1 MGNKIAVY
9 QKQVQENLEKKLFPP
24 GTEDL
29 LFTDEELKRCEIP
42 AVELH
47 RILLQSNGGVTLPEL
62 VKMFHFKKQVKR
74 NQDFALAE
82 VLYERPMDRAFE
94 LQEFIK
100 YKKASTEEM
109 PLLGFV
115 VSLKDTIKY
124 KDTDSTWGLFF
135 NYNKPHQE
143 SAAIIDYLEKKGMV
157 VTCKGNIA
165 QALWYLESSNKIFG
179 AVRNPYDDTRT
190 AGGSSGG
197 EAALVAKGLVNAAI
211 GSDIGGSIRVPALFC
226 GLYGLRPTGGRFAVG
241 ESHPTETLESHG
253 THGDWQPLI
262 INTIGPITKNIADLE
277 RLTRVM
283 NDFNQVNTSLPPLPW
298 KNEKAPM
305 RVGYIPEVP
314 SFFEMFPSTRRAYS
328 ETLQLLRNHGVE
340 LVAINV
346 DDIILEVAMNA
357 LAIYC
362 KDEFHRNLI
371 LGKVSADEPLELPLL
386 ESKKFYQMSDAE
398 LEHCIKQYE
407 ESDRDSVDYKA
418 FLLARQNN
426 FNTLGNRQLQLT
438 DEVIRRFKKA
448 GVSVAICHGMPPAF
462 KLDTCT
468 ACTLSSTP
476 VFMWNYFNFPAGV
489 VPITKVKENEQ
500 IYQPMYDDNFARAF
514 KGNAEGS
521 LGLPVGVQ
529 VVGLPWRDELVV
541 ETMKLIDSLK
551 PKQQ

>member
-1 MGNKIAVY
+1 MGNKLAIY
-9 QKQVQENLEKKLFPP
+9 QKQVQENLEKKLFTS

-29 LFTDEELKRCEIP
+29 IFNDAELQKCDIP

-47 RILLQSNGGVTLPEL
+47 RRLLQPNSDITLPEL
-62 VKMFHFKKQVKR
+62 VKMLHFKKQVKR

-82 VLYERPMDRAFE
+82 VLYDRPMDRAFE

-100 YKKASTEEM
+100 YKKASSEEM

-115 VSLKDTIKY
+115 MSLKDTIKY

-135 NYNKPHQE
+135 NLNKPHKE
-143 SAAIIDYLEKKGMV
+143 SSAIIDYLERKGMI
-157 VTCKGNIA
+157 VTCKGNVA

-179 AVRNPYDDTRT
+179 AVRNPFDNTRS

-197 EAALVAKGLVNAAI
+197 EAALVANGLVNAAI

-226 GLYGLRPTGGRFAVG
+226 GLYGLRPTGGRFAIG

-253 THGDWQPLI
+253 THGDSQPLI
-262 INTIGPITKNIADLE
+262 INSIGPITKNLLDLE
-277 RLTRVM
+277 RLARVM
-283 NDFNQVNTSLPPLPW
+283 NDFNQINTSLPPLPW
-298 KNEKAPM
+298 KAEKAPI

-314 SFFEMFPSTRRAYS
+314 SFIEMFPSTRRAYS

-346 DDIILEVAMNA
+346 DDIIQEVTLNA
-357 LAIYC
+357 LAIYY
-362 KDEFHRNLI
+362 KDEWHRNLI
-371 LGKVSADEPLELPLL
+371 LGKIDSNEPLEIPLL
-386 ESKKFYQMSDAE
+386 ESKKLYQMSDKE
-398 LEHCIKQYE
+398 LEHCINQCG
-407 ESDRDSVDYKA
+407 ESDRDSLDYRA
-418 FLLARQNN
+418 FLLARTTN
-426 FNTLGNRQLQLT
+426 FTTIGNRQIELT
-438 DEVIRRFKKA
+438 DEIIRRFKKA
-448 GVSVAICHGMPPAF
+448 GVTVAIAHGMPPAF
-462 KLDTCT
+462 KLDTCS
-468 ACTLSSTP
+468 ACNLSSAP
-476 VFMWNYFNFPAGV
+476 IIMWNYFNFPAGA
-489 VPITKVKENEQ
+489 VPITQVKENEQ

-551 PKQQ
+551 PKL